1 MDKNK
6 KKIKIFT
13 FIAVSLLIIVI
24 IREGVIKSIYLKS
37 EEDSA
42 DVKKQ
47 VENILIDISSEVEK
61 GKIPLFFQYDKRW
74 GNKIYGDDTMKING
88 CGPTCLSM
96 VVCGLSGM
104 STYDPFTV
112 AELAESAGYFV
123 DGSGS
128 AWTLM
133 SEGASMLGLTSQE
146 VIFDETHI
154 RQELESGRP
163 IICIMGPGDF
173 TTEGHFIVLCS
184 IDDNGNVKVNDPNSK
199 KRSKKKWNLE
209 KLMPQIRNLWSYSY
223 E

>member
-13 FIAVSLLIIVI
+13 CIAVSLLIIVI
-24 IREGVIKSIYLKS
+24 IIEGVIKLIYLKS
-37 EEDSA
+37 EEDTA
-42 DVKKQ
+42 DVKNQ
-47 VENILIDISSEVEK
+47 VENILIDISNEVEK

-104 STYDPFTV
+104 SKYDPFTV

>member
-1 MDKNK
+1 MD

-13 FIAVSLLIIVI
+13 YIAVSLLIIVI
-24 IREGVIKSIYLKS
+24 IKEGVIKSIYLKS

-42 DVKKQ
+42 DVKNQ

>member
-1 MDKNK
+1 MDKKK
-6 KKIKIFT
+6 KKIFT
-13 FIAVSLLIIVI
+13 CIAVSLLIIVI

-42 DVKKQ
+42 DVKNQ
-47 VENILIDISSEVEK
+47 VENILIDISNEVEK

>member
-6 KKIKIFT
+6 KKIKIIT
-13 FIAVSLLIIVI
+13 CIAVSLLIIVI
-24 IREGVIKSIYLKS
+24 IREGVIKSIYSKS

-42 DVKKQ
+42 DVKNQ
-47 VENILIDISSEVEK
+47 VENILIDISNEVEK

-184 IDDNGNVKVNDPNSK
+184 IDDSGNVKVNDPNSK

>member
-1 MDKNK
+1 
-6 KKIKIFT
+6 
-13 FIAVSLLIIVI
+13 
-24 IREGVIKSIYLKS
+24 
-37 EEDSA
+37 
-42 DVKKQ
+42 
-47 VENILIDISSEVEK
+47 
-61 GKIPLFFQYDKRW
+61 
-74 GNKIYGDDTMKING
+74 
-88 CGPTCLSM
+88 
-96 VVCGLSGM
+96 
-104 STYDPFTV
+104 
-112 AELAESAGYFV
+112 
-123 DGSGS
+123 
-128 AWTLM
+128 
-133 SEGASMLGLTSQE
+133 MLGLSSQE

>member
-1 MDKNK
+1 MYKNK

-13 FIAVSLLIIVI
+13 CIAVSLLIIVI

-42 DVKKQ
+42 DVKKH
-47 VENILIDISSEVEK
+47 VENILTDISSEVEK

-133 SEGASMLGLTSQE
+133 SEG
-146 VIFDETHI
+146 
-154 RQELESGRP
+154 P
-163 IICIMGPGDF
+163 
-173 TTEGHFIVLCS
+173 LCL
-184 IDDNGNVKVNDPNSK
+184 DCHHRK
-199 KRSKKKWNLE
+199 
-209 KLMPQIRNLWSYSY
+209 
-223 E
+223 